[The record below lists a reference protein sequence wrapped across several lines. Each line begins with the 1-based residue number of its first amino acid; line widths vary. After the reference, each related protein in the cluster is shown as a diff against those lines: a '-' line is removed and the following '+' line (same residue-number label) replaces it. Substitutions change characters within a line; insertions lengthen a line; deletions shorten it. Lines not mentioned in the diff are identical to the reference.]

1 MIRCHMCMR
10 VRLST
15 RKATYWSGSA
25 SKTGASKVKANPKPT
40 TYAAAWISAATP
52 PIFCRSFIIYLLFSN
67 DIDESRLRHGWLAA
81 LRGIR
86 QGDAIIGGMPR
97 VLAHFSRP
105 ERQGHA
111 PATQNRR

>member
-1 MIRCHMCMR
+1 MNRCHTYMR
-10 VRLST
+10 IRLSV

-67 DIDESRLRHGWLAA
+67 EIDESRLRHGWLAA

-86 QGDAIIGGMPR
+86 QGDAIIGVMPR
-97 VLAHFSRP
+97 VPAHIARP
-105 ERQGHA
+105 DRQAHA
-111 PATQNRR
+111 SSTQTR